1 MSITKEAAAKLAQKW
16 AAKKAA
22 MLQTA
27 PVYHKLVDAEVPAP
41 AAVDVVNAALADF
54 EAPAP
59 APVNRLSDADNWAM
73 YQAGEGDFTPEYID
87 FMCQKFIGALD
98 EPEDEPANEPENED
112 LLARY
117 VDILMRA
124 KSGME
129 VDAADFDEALC
140 NTVEQPDG
148 SWTLNEDNDDD
159 LPEPES
165 DDDDDD
171 SEADDDISK
180 YMFAAVLEQLL
191 ENTTKKTVYN
201 PKVSVAFTNE
211 QFAMLSNTAPLGE
224 KRTQP
229 IGVSVGNV
237 QFTVNI
243 EFIGTA

>member
-27 PVYHKLVDAEVPAP
+27 PVYHKLVDAEVPAPAP

-73 YQAGEGDFTPEYID
+73 YQAGEGDFAPEYID

-98 EPEDEPANEPENED
+98 EPEDEPENED

-148 SWTLNEDNDDD
+148 SWTLNNEEDDDD

-171 SEADDDISK
+171 DEDEDDENPIRR
-180 YMFAAVLEQLL
+180 MFGAVIDQL
-191 ENTTKKTVYN
+191 NSVSKTVYN
-201 PKVSVAFTNE
+201 PKVSVEFTNE
-211 QFAMLSNTAPLGE
+211 QFATLRSTAPFGE
-224 KRTQP
+224 KRTQQ

-243 EFIGTA
+243 KFTGTA